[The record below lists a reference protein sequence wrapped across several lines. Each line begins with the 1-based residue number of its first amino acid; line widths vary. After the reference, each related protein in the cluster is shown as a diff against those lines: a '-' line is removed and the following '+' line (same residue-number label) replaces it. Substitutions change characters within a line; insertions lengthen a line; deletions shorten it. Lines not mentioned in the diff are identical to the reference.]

1 MDLFLKTAPNDLLS
15 LSVENAKK
23 FLNVDYS
30 DSDTLI
36 SAFIASGRQ
45 SVENEGNFAIGEQ
58 TWLIYLDQFPPSGWI
73 ELPKP
78 PVKSVTSIQY
88 IDEAGTQ
95 QTWASSKY
103 QFVRGGQE
111 RARVCPAYGEIY
123 PNTQSGR
130 MQAVC
135 IEIVCGYKVGADTAL
150 GEVELPSPLLMAW
163 EIATRDL
170 FDNRGSELSKDA
182 TVAVKRFVSPYMSER
197 FGLQ

>member
-1 MDLFLKTAPNDLLS
+1 MDLILKTAPNDELTLS
-15 LSVENAKK
+15 LETAKA

-30 DSDTLI
+30 DSDSLI
-36 SAFIASGRQ
+36 RAFIASGRQ

-58 TWLIYLDQFPPSGWI
+58 TWLIYLDQFPPSGVI

-95 QTWASSKY
+95 QTWASNKY

-111 RARVCPAYGEIY
+111 RARVCPAYGQQY
-123 PNTQSGR
+123 PNTQPGR

-135 IEIVCGYKVGADTAL
+135 IEMVCGYKIGAVTAS
-150 GEVELPSPLLMAW
+150 GELEIPAPLISAW
-163 EIATRDL
+163 EIAVRDL
-170 FDNRGSELSKDA
+170 YDNRGSELSDYA
-182 TVAVKRFVSPYMSER
+182 IAAVKRFVSPYMSER
-197 FGLQ
+197 FGL